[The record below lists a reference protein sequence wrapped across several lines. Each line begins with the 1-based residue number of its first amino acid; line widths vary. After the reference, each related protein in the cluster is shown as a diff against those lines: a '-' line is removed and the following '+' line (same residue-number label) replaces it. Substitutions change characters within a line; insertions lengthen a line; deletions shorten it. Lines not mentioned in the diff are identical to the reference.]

1 MFSFLIV
8 FISIIIE
15 IFFLYFYS
23 EYKNDGQL
31 TGIFFSEKIA
41 GSYIS
46 KLFPILIGLIYL
58 SKEKKISH
66 YKNNLILIFF
76 LISLFSVLLSGE
88 RTSIIS
94 FFLSNL
100 IMVFG
105 LNFYRKILF
114 SKKSIFCII
123 F

>member
-1 MFSFLIV
+1 MKKLANIIYIKTFSYTYRLNIPF
-8 FISIIIE
+8 
-15 IFFLYFYS
+15 
-23 EYKNDGQL
+23 KR
-31 TGIFFSEKIA
+31 
-41 GSYIS
+41 
-46 KLFPILIGLIYL
+46 
-58 SKEKKISH
+58 KISH
-66 YKNNLILIFF
+66 YKNNLLLIFF

-88 RTSIIS
+88 RTSIII

-123 F
+123 IFLIFSVYSVIEYLIELFIKLLIKYLIMTE